1 MSGPPAGE
9 AVMKRDPWEYQ
20 RPGKAEAVC
29 AWGIV
34 VALGIVFG
42 GLQLLWPSAPV
53 RTSGFEV
60 ATIQLAVDKKQDDDN
75 DEAARQQP

>member
-1 MSGPPAGE
+1 MESHL
-9 AVMKRDPWEYQ
+9 WEYQ
-20 RPGKAEAVC
+20 RPGKDQAVC

-34 VALGIVFG
+34 LALAILFG
-42 GLQLLWPSAPV
+42 GLELLWPSTPV

-60 ATIQLAVDKKQDDDN
+60 ATIQQALAEKQNDAS